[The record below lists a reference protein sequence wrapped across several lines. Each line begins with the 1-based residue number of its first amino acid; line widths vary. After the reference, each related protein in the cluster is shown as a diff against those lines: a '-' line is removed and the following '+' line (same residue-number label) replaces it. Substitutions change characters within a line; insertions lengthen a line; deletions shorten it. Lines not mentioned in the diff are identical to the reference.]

1 MAEEFNE
8 NWELW
13 QIVGFLEKFG
23 IGAQN
28 AKNVYKELGTNA
40 IEEIQANPYILIDVA
55 NHVDFKQID
64 KIAMDIGIE
73 YNIEKRIK
81 SGIKYALIRATYN
94 GHCRVSEE
102 DLYKFVNS
110 LLGVNEEEIENSL
123 IDLKVKEEIV
133 IDKKDDKSWVY
144 LSYYYKAEETVAEK
158 LCLLDN
164 AKNIKKISSFDKE
177 LKKIEKE
184 TNIFLSDKQKEA
196 IEAVNDNNVCVI
208 TGGPG
213 TRKNN
218 NYKINN

>member
-1 MAEEFNE
+1 M
-8 NWELW
+8 
-13 QIVGFLEKFG
+13 
-23 IGAQN
+23 
-28 AKNVYKELGTNA
+28 
-40 IEEIQANPYILIDVA
+40 
-55 NHVDFKQID
+55 
-64 KIAMDIGIE
+64 
-73 YNIEKRIK
+73 
-81 SGIKYALIRATYN
+81 
-94 GHCRVSEE
+94 
-102 DLYKFVNS
+102 
-110 LLGVNEEEIENSL
+110 
-123 IDLKVKEEIV
+123 
-133 IDKKDDKSWVY
+133 Y

-184 TNIFLSDKQKEA
+184 TNIFLLDKQKEA